1 MPYQLPDGRL
11 IAPDVAFTLN
21 DIQYPANFLRLASE
35 EDKAALGIVW
45 VDPGPTWDQRFY
57 WGYDQDG
64 NLIPKDHTQLVEQW
78 AQQTRHTANTLLTPT
93 DWMIIRE
100 ADNGIPADATIRT
113 WREMVRLAS
122 GSKVFE
128 IEATTTTDGL
138 AAYITGPDYPAWPE
152 FPSTDSGASPQNP
165 ATV

>member
-93 DWMIIRE
+93 DWVIIRE
-100 ADNGIPADATIRT
+100 ADNGVPADASIKT
-113 WREMVRLAS
+113 WRETVRLTS

-128 IEATTTTDGL
+128 IEATTTTDEL
-138 AAYITGPDYPAWPE
+138 AAYVTSPAYAAWPE